1 MKIYHPIAIYFFF
14 TIITGILI
22 PNLASSQINRS
33 WDYSF
38 NPPNN
43 YEASGNCITVLPS
56 GKTITGGIYKSS
68 TGTNRNTLLLIDE
81 SGNFL
86 DVDTSNP
93 GFGYRKV
100 IYDGNGNIFA
110 AATLNNDS
118 LPINK
123 IVVARFDTTFS
134 NRQFFVPDSSTT
146 FPGYDVLDMTLL
158 SNSTIVVA
166 SHWDAFPIVS
176 LSLLCMDFAG
186 NVLWER
192 IDSSFEFS
200 YDVKLLPDSSGGLL
214 VAGSGRDTSTSTNF
228 IFAFHYSSS
237 GVRDW
242 LVTHYSPQPFAD
254 MNDIVIDLNKNI
266 YISGIIM
273 DSVGQEGILMK
284 LDTIGNVL
292 WNKSILPLPYSRLT
306 TDNHGNIYGAVVP
319 QNGLDVLTIEKLDS
333 SGTFINSTSFQSA
346 TYFTSDLGDFRMLE
360 NGIIA
365 ATGGLYVLSFPKT
378 DLYIATFDTSLSL
391 LGYDIYNSQNLLGE
405 KGNAISEVSN
415 SNVYVCGRFN
425 FENQF
430 ETSNIGVAKYD
441 LSGIINGVKNE
452 NYLHASV
459 FPNPSTGKFT
469 IKFPSYLDNNVSIQ
483 ILNSTGEIVFRNDF
497 SITSG
502 QLEFNLNLKP
512 GFYILIAD
520 MESRRNI
527 TKVFISY

>member
-68 TGTNRNTLLLIDE
+68 TGTNRNTLLLIDK

-134 NRQFFVPDSSTT
+134 NRQFFVPDSITT

-200 YDVKLLPDSSGGLL
+200 YDVKLLPDSSGGLF

-242 LVTHYSPQPFAD
+242 SVTHYSPQPFAD
-254 MNDIVIDLNKNI
+254 MNDIVMDINKNI

-441 LSGIINGVKNE
+441 LSGIINGVKTKTTYMLQFSQIHPQE
-452 NYLHASV
+452 NSR
-459 FPNPSTGKFT
+459 
-469 IKFPSYLDNNVSIQ
+469 
-483 ILNSTGEIVFRNDF
+483 LNFRRIW
-497 SITSG
+497 ITTSA
-502 QLEFNLNLKP
+502 FK
-512 GFYILIAD
+512 Y
-520 MESRRNI
+520 
-527 TKVFISY
+527 